1 MNVIPTYVAELDE
14 ALGGGIPEG
23 SVVLL
28 CGNPGTMKTS
38 LAFNMLYHNSR
49 NGQKG
54 LYITLEESGRD
65 LRSAMEKMGMG
76 EFRESELY
84 LLDMGVIRLELSEK
98 EVGTEWLAVLSGI
111 IEEAVKTSSH
121 SLMVLDS
128 LEALY
133 ALEATR
139 DPRRELFHFFAFLKE
154 LGVTAL
160 LISEVPFG
168 TQGLTDH
175 GVDFLADGIIL
186 LKQFEVGDSDVQVRL
201 RCAKMRKARHE
212 RGYFT
217 VDFEKG
223 RFMATKAITE

>member
-1 MNVIPTYVAELDE
+1 MYVVGLDE
-14 ALGGGIPEG
+14 ALGGGIPKG
-23 SVVLL
+23 NVVLL

-49 NGQKG
+49 NGHKG

-65 LRSAMEKMGMG
+65 LQSSMEKMGMG
-76 EFRESELY
+76 EFRESDLY
-84 LLDMGVIRLELSEK
+84 LLDLGVIRLELSEK
-98 EVGTEWLAVLSGI
+98 EVDTEWLAVLRGM
-111 IEEAVKTSSH
+111 IEEAVKTSSY
-121 SLMVLDS
+121 SLLVLDS

-133 ALEATR
+133 ALKATQ
-139 DPRRELFHFFAFLKE
+139 DPRRELFHFFGFLKE

-168 TQGLTDH
+168 RKGLTDH

-186 LKQFEVGDSDVQVRL
+186 VKQFEIGDSDVQLRL

-212 RGYFT
+212 RGYYT

-223 RFMATKAITE
+223 RFTATKAITE